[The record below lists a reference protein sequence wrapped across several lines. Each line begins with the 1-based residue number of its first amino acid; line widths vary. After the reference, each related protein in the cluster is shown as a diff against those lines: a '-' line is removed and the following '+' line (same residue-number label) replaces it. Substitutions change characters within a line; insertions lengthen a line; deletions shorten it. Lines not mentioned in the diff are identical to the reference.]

1 MVHLKALD
9 NIKNFL
15 YCKENFINLFENNI
29 HVFNFINLINI
40 SEISA
45 QFEFCNFKVSI
56 SGEGFVVKK
65 MLKNEILIQG
75 KIKKMEYEYYE

>member
-1 MVHLKALD
+1 MRLKALD

-29 HVFNFINLINI
+29 HVFNFVNLINI

-45 QFEFCNFKVSI
+45 QFEFGNFKVSI
-56 SGEGFVVKK
+56 SGEGFIVKK

>member
-1 MVHLKALD
+1 MRLKALD

-29 HVFNFINLINI
+29 HVFNFVNLVNLT
-40 SEISA
+40 EISA
-45 QFEFCNFKVSI
+45 RFEFCDFKVSI
-56 SGEGFVVKK
+56 IGEGFIVKR

-75 KIKKMEYEYYE
+75 KIKKVEYEYYE